1 MADDA
6 LKAAAQ
12 KELLRRAAQAELS
25 RREAA
30 KGAAPSKGAD
40 SWADT
45 AFRMT
50 PLGVAKDLYGAA
62 TDPMGALQKVD
73 DSVRTLANGMSFG
86 FADKLAGKMNATG
99 TEAERNRSTAA
110 KERLGTT
117 GDAIEMLGMM
127 APTSRLAQMG
137 VTATR
142 LPGAVGKYGGLLLD
156 GAAIGALDAAGHDRP
171 VMEGAGVG
179 GLLGAAGG
187 LVGKGVEKVYNKVA
201 AGPAYKQMREA
212 APSFEQV
219 ANKKNAIYSALDE
232 GGIKFDADE
241 YERMLSDTSAALK
254 NFRATKAPMTAD
266 TVNYMAQFRGQSPTF
281 RDVEDVLQEA
291 KGILREKSATDAD
304 KAAAS
309 VLVDKL
315 SKFFDDAPLITNG
328 TIPAGEVAG
337 MVKNARELSRRHIL
351 AKDVMKMKDKSEWY
365 TSGDESG
372 LRNQF
377 AAYGKA
383 KGKGLTSAEKA
394 AAQAVI
400 RREGLL
406 STLNQT
412 GTKLGQIVLGT
423 TGFSL
428 GGLPGLAAATGGH
441 LAARKAS
448 EKITEKAVN
457 DYIKT
462 VLAGRGAQK
471 AAANRASLLQLQPEQ
486 MKALQAALR
495 AGSVGLLGAAAQ

>member
-30 KGAAPSKGAD
+30 NGAAPNKGAD

-117 GDAIEMLGMM
+117 GDAVEMLGMM

-142 LPGAVGKYGGLLLD
+142 LPGAVGKYGGLMLD

-187 LVGKGVEKVYNKVA
+187 LVGKGVEKLYSRTGGKPPVPTVDDLQRAKTAAYQAVDNAGIKYAPQQVDDLVSGIGDEMAAAKINPTRHPRAASMLQEIQGLRGQELSMTEIDQLRQVIGRDVA
-201 AGPAYKQMREA
+201 SSPDA
-212 APSFEQV
+212 AERFFGKKMISNIDEFVDANGGGDLISAARSANAKFRKTEQV
-219 ANKKNAIYSALDE
+219 NTALDKAE
-232 GGIKFDADE
+232 RRAASTGSGGNADNATRQNIRGLLDSE
-241 YERMLSDTSAALK
+241 KKSRFFTPEEKKAMEKVVRGTKGQNALRLAGKLSPQGNGLMAALGVGG
-254 NFRATKAPMTAD
+254 AM
-266 TVNYMAQFRGQSPTF
+266 VNP
-281 RDVEDVLQEA
+281 
-291 KGILREKSATDAD
+291 ILG
-304 KAAAS
+304 
-309 VLVDKL
+309 V
-315 SKFFDDAPLITNG
+315 
-328 TIPAGEVAG
+328 PA
-337 MVKNARELSRRHIL
+337 L
-351 AKDVMKMKDKSEWY
+351 
-365 TSGDESG
+365 
-372 LRNQF
+372 
-377 AAYGKA
+377 
-383 KGKGLTSAEKA
+383 
-394 AAQAVI
+394 
-400 RREGLL
+400 
-406 STLNQT
+406 
-412 GTKLGQIVLGT
+412 LGT
-423 TGFSL
+423 GAKMVADASTRGNIDDL
-428 GGLPGLAAATGGH
+428 LRVIGGVQS
-441 LAARKAS
+441 K
-448 EKITEKAVN
+448 
-457 DYIKT
+457 
-462 VLAGRGAQK
+462 GRSMTPAQK
-471 AAANRASLLQLQPEQ
+471 
-486 MKALQAALR
+486 KAMENVLR